1 MKVILLQDIENL
13 GKRYD
18 VKDVKDGYARN
29 LLLPKGLV
37 KIANEEAMLWLKA
50 QKAKEEEKAEG
61 VLKKAQE
68 LASRVDGQEVI
79 VMVKVGEEGQLF
91 ESVNAQKIFE
101 ELKKMGLEIKKS
113 QIELKEPIKELGE
126 YPIKIKFEHNL
137 EPEITVIVTEEK

>member
-18 VKDVKDGYARN
+18 VKEVKDGHARN
-29 LLLPKGLV
+29 FLLPKGLV

-50 QKAKEEEKAEG
+50 QKLKEEEKAED

-68 LASRVDGQEVI
+68 LASRIDGQEVV
-79 VMVKVGEEGQLF
+79 VMVKVGDEGQLF
-91 ESVNAQKIFE
+91 ESVNAQKILE
-101 ELKKMGLEIKKS
+101 ELKNMGFEIKKS
-113 QIELKEPIKELGE
+113 QIGLKEPIKELGE

-137 EPEITVIVTEEK
+137 EPEITVIVTEDK

>member
-50 QKAKEEEKAEG
+50 QKAKEEEKAEE

-68 LASRVDGQEVI
+68 LASRIDGQEVI
-79 VMVKVGEEGQLF
+79 VMVKVGDEGQLF

-126 YPIKIKFEHNL
+126 YPIKVRFEHNL

>member
-18 VKDVKDGYARN
+18 VKDVKDGHARN

-37 KIANEEAMLWLKA
+37 KIANEEAMLWLKS
-50 QKAKEEEKAEG
+50 QKVKEEEKAEG

-68 LASRVDGQEVI
+68 LASRIDGQEVV

-91 ESVNAQKIFE
+91 ESVNAQKILE
-101 ELKKMGLEIKKS
+101 ELKNMGFEIKKS

>member
-1 MKVILLQDIENL
+1 DIENL

-18 VKDVKDGYARN
+18 IKEVKDGYARN

-37 KIANEEAMLWLKA
+37 KIANQEAMLWLKA
-50 QKAKEEEKAEG
+50 QKAKEEEKAEE
-61 VLKKAQE
+61 VLKETQK
-68 LASRVDGQEVI
+68 LASTVDGQEVI
-79 VMVKVGEEGQLF
+79 IMVKVGDEGQLF
-91 ESVNAQKIFE
+91 ESVNVQKILE
-101 ELKKMGLEIKKS
+101 GLKKMGFEISKN